1 MAKKFLFGAVIVL
14 ASVASADAGMLRD
27 PSGGSDLVTREFSF
41 LDGLHGGYVTLSRSR
56 AGASDWIDAERFK
69 LKAMHAE
76 IRVSV
81 FPDEVMGRNLPAAD
95 AAELKAA
102 LSRLRASYSPGGR
115 RLTPAQAAK
124 AHVAYEC
131 WIEAAEVPPRADVA
145 RCKGALEQEIVR
157 IEGALA
163 QRPSQEALTAPAQVP
178 QGSGPAPNSTPPAAP
193 TPYVVLFAFD
203 SADLSAAAKRAVTA
217 AVAKA
222 DGSSFVDF
230 SITGHADTA
239 GPEQYNLDLS
249 LRRANAVRDA
259 LMARGVKSN
268 GISVAGRGETEPAV
282 PTDDDVPEAANRR
295 VEIIFF

>member
-14 ASVASADAGMLRD
+14 TSVALARAGMSRD
-27 PSGGSDLVTREFSF
+27 LSGESELKSREISF
-41 LDGLHGGYVTLSRSR
+41 LDGLHEGYVALSRSR
-56 AGASDWIDAERFK
+56 ARASDWIDAERFK
-69 LKAMHAE
+69 LKAMQAE
-76 IRVSV
+76 NRVSV
-81 FPDEVMGRNLPAAD
+81 LPDEVMDRNLPAAD

-102 LSRLRASYSPGGR
+102 LSRLRASYSLGGR
-115 RLTPAQAAK
+115 RLTSAQAAETQ
-124 AHVAYEC
+124 VAYDC
-131 WIEAAEVPPRADVA
+131 WIEAAEVPRRADVA
-145 RCKGALEQEIVR
+145 RCKGAFEQAIVR

-163 QRPSQEALTAPAQVP
+163 PRPSQEALTAPAQEP
-178 QGSGPAPNSTPPAAP
+178 RASGPTPNPNPPAAP

-203 SADLSAAAKRAVTA
+203 GVDLSAAAERAVTA

-222 DGSSFVDF
+222 ESSSIVDF

-268 GISVAGRGETEPAV
+268 GISVAGRGEAEPAV
-282 PTDDDVPEAANRR
+282 PTDDGAPEAANRR